1 MSITTVPQAPAQVQ
15 TLSHNDLVVLASL
28 YSELL
33 AASRASVAAAALGHA
48 DPLVYLRECLA
59 EHGQVPPAGTR
70 PMRLLAQTAVPALRA
85 GVA

>member
-1 MSITTVPQAPAQVQ
+1 MTVTTVPQATA
-15 TLSHNDLVVLASL
+15 LSHNELVMLAAA

-59 EHGQVPPAGTR
+59 EHGQVPPAGAR
-70 PMRLLAQTAVPALRA
+70 PMRLLAQTAVPAISSVRA